1 MALKNSAPMKLLP
14 LVAALLAV
22 PWASAAGNIVV
33 QDNFT
38 GASASLDWTSKTGA
52 CLTAGNGTGTIPK
65 CVGLGYYSGVTLNGG
80 QTGTL
85 PDTVGNG
92 ALRFTNNTNSQTGAI
107 VSNFTFP
114 SSSGLAVTFATVTYG
129 GTGADGISFFLMDG
143 SKPAGVGAEGGSL
156 AYGCSNTNGVYDGL
170 VGAYLG
176 LGMDEYGNFLN
187 QSDNSST
194 GYGFQSGRIGL
205 RGAGNTAWSWLNAN
219 YPAYYPSALSSSD
232 RAIAVKKTCSTGK
245 VWDYSNPGSAKQAPS
260 TSGQTTISVSAGN
273 TNWSWLSTNYP
284 QYYPVSRL
292 KKTDEQK
299 KAVDKT
305 MSTGT
310 IWDYSTSNEVEVRLA
325 DSGIVLSNYAVI
337 PNAYKVL
344 PITQPIFTSASTRP
358 AAVPI
363 VYQLKITANS
373 LLSLS
378 YSYNGGTLQPVL
390 TNQSI
395 LDSNGTLPANFRFGF
410 SGSTGG
416 SNNIHEVTCF
426 RAEPSDGSA
435 SSAGINTQQ
444 SGEVKTGTQVY
455 LAYYH
460 RNNWWGQLTSQNLVY
475 DSTSNS
481 GSVSISPTANWDAS
495 CVLTGGSCAA
505 TGVNTTAQGQSAR
518 TILTYNGLTGIPFL
532 WASLTAAQQSAIE
545 ASERLNYLRGDR
557 TNEIA
562 ANGDGLY
569 RARTSVL
576 ADIVDSSPTW
586 VGPPNAP
593 YTAATWRDAK
603 IGASASLPENNSSA
617 QSYSAFIAAN
627 KTRQNVTYV
636 GANDGFLHGFRAGAY
651 DSAGNY
657 VNNVT
662 TPNDGREVL
671 AYMPEEVVKSIH
683 DVSNTLDYSNVQY
696 AHAPR
701 VNGTPYAGDLFYNNA
716 WHTWLVGGLGSGG
729 KAVYAL
735 DVTNP
740 TNFSQANSSSIVM
753 KEWTSSSIS
762 CVGNATCGADMGE
775 THGTPQIRRFHNGQ
789 WGFVFGNGL
798 NSSTGKAGIYIV
810 TIDPASTTVPP
821 AMNVYY
827 LDTGSGSVSS
837 KNGITYTTPADLDQD
852 HITDYVYA
860 GDIQG
865 NVWRFDLTSATATS
879 WAVSKYAN
887 AAATPLFKTAAGQPI
902 TTQVQVAI
910 VPAVT
915 GNPRVIVQF
924 GSGQQNDETVSSA
937 VSYASGAQALYG
949 IWDWEMSNWSALAK
963 LPSSGSIAPIA
974 NSTITS
980 NLQNQTVTGSFV
992 ATTTNGVSGYRTVSN
1007 SKVCW
1012 EGSTTCTSSNNKY
1025 GWKLS
1030 LPSSGEQVIYSPIL
1044 SQGAFIVNTTIPAN
1058 TSPLSCT
1065 AGLNNGWTMAIN
1077 PETGGAFTKSF
1088 FGNASNNFVNIS
1100 GGLVNGIQIGAVGSP
1115 SVVAAGGN
1123 PFLINQTTSGTGNVS
1138 KISPPGGTVGGRL
1151 TWQQIR

>member
-1 MALKNSAPMKLLP
+1 MTLNYSNSIKLLTLVSAFCVINSAL
-14 LVAALLAV
+14 
-22 PWASAAGNIVV
+22 AAGNIIV

-38 GASASLDWTSKTGA
+38 GARAALDWTARTGA
-52 CLTAGNGTGTIPK
+52 CLTAGDGTGAIPK
-65 CVGLGYYSGVTLNGG
+65 CTGLSYYSGVTLNGG

-92 ALRFTNNTNSQTGAI
+92 ALRFTNNTNSQTGNI

-114 SSSGLAVTFATVTYG
+114 SASGLAVTFATVTYG
-129 GTGADGISFFLMDG
+129 GSGADGISFFLMDG
-143 SKPAGVGAEGGSL
+143 SKPPGVGAEGGSL
-156 AYGCSNTNGVYDGL
+156 AYSCSNINGVYDGL

-176 LGMDEYGNFLN
+176 LGIDEYGNFLN

-194 GYGFQSGRIGL
+194 GYGFRSGRIGL

-219 YPAYYPSALSSSD
+219 YPAYYPTSLSSSN
-232 RAIAVKKTCSTGK
+232 RATAVKKTCSTGK
-245 VWDYSNPGSAKQAPS
+245 VWDYSDPGNATQAPS
-260 TSGQTTISVSAGN
+260 PRGQTTIAVSPGN
-273 TNWSWLSTNYP
+273 TNWSWLSANYP

-292 KKTDEQK
+292 NNQSKQNA
-299 KAVDKT
+299 AVAQ
-305 MSTGT
+305 TGQTST
-310 IWDYSTSNEVEVRLA
+310 IWDYSTGHEVEVRLA

-337 PNAYKVL
+337 PNANKVL

-363 VYQLKITANS
+363 VYQLKVTANS

-395 LDSNGTLPANFRFGF
+395 LDSNGQLPPTLRFGF

-416 SNNIHEVTCF
+416 SNNIHEVSCF

-495 CVLTGGSCAA
+495 CVLTGGNCAA
-505 TGVNTTAQGQSAR
+505 TGVNTTAQGSSVR
-518 TILTYNGLTGIPFL
+518 TILTYNGSTGVPFL
-532 WASLTAAQQSAIE
+532 WASLSSAQQSALA
-545 ASERLNYLRGDR
+545 ASERLDYLRGDR
-557 TNEIA
+557 TNEISA
-562 ANGDGLY
+562 SGDGLY

-593 YTAATWRDAK
+593 YIEPTWRDAK
-603 IGASASLPENNSSA
+603 IGASALLPENNGSA
-617 QSYSAFIAAN
+617 QSYSAFIIAN

-636 GANDGFLHGFRAGAY
+636 GANDGFLHGFRSGSY
-651 DSAGNY
+651 DSSGNY
-657 VNNVT
+657 VNSVAK
-662 TPNDGREVL
+662 PNDGREVL
-671 AYMPEEVVKSIH
+671 AYMPGEVVKSIH
-683 DVSNTLDYSNVQY
+683 DSTTTLDYSNAQY
-696 AHAPR
+696 AHAFS
-701 VNGTPYAGDLFYNNA
+701 VDGTPYAGDLFYNNA
-716 WHTWLVGGLGSGG
+716 WHTWLVGGLGQGG

-740 TNFSQANSSSIVM
+740 TNFTQNNASSVVM
-753 KEWTSSSIS
+753 KEWSASSIS
-762 CVGNATCGADMGE
+762 CVGNATCGVNMGQ
-775 THGTPQIRRFHNGQ
+775 TYGTPKIRRFHNGQ

-821 AMNVYY
+821 ATNAYY
-827 LDTGSGSVSS
+827 LDTGTGSVSS
-837 KNGITYTTPADLDQD
+837 QNGIAETTPADLDQD

-865 NVWRFDLTSATATS
+865 NLWRFDLTDATPTN
-879 WAVSKYAN
+879 WAVSNFGN
-887 AAATPLFKTAAGQPI
+887 ATATPLFKTAAGQPI

-915 GNPRVIVQF
+915 GNPRVVLQF
-924 GSGQQNDETVSSA
+924 GTGQQSAQTVSSA
-937 VSYASGAQALYG
+937 ASYASGSQSLYG
-949 IWDWEMSNWSALAK
+949 IWDWEMSNWSTLAK
-963 LPSSGSIAPIA
+963 LPSTGSTAPIA
-974 NSTITS
+974 NSTITN
-980 NLQNQTVTGSFV
+980 NLQNQTITGAYA
-992 ATTTNGVSGYRTVSN
+992 ATTTNGVTGYRTVSN
-1007 SKVCW
+1007 AKVCW
-1012 EGSTTCTSSNNKY
+1012 QGSTTCVTGNNKY
-1025 GWKLS
+1025 GWKLD
-1030 LPSSGEQVIYSPIL
+1030 LPSSGEQIIYSPIL
-1044 SQGAFIVNTTIPAN
+1044 SQGAFIVNTTIPADN
-1058 TSPLSCT
+1058 SPLSCT
-1065 AGLNNGWTMAIN
+1065 AGLNSGWTMAIN

-1088 FGNASNNFVNIS
+1088 FGNASNNFVNIL
-1100 GGLVNGIQIGAVGSP
+1100 GGQVNGIQVGAVGSP
-1115 SVVAAGGN
+1115 SVVTAGGK
-1123 PFLINQTTSGTGNVS
+1123 PFLVNQTTSGTGNVS
-1138 KISPPGGTVGGRL
+1138 KIFPPGGTVGGRL